1 MADAPDR
8 KIIATNRRARH
19 EYEILETFE
28 AGIALL
34 GPEVK
39 SLREGRANLSDA
51 YAMARGREM
60 FLVNL
65 HISPYRQASRANPDP
80 VRERKL
86 LLHKREIAQLAGS
99 VSQRGLTVVP
109 LSLYFRNGRAKIELA
124 LVRGKKLRDK
134 RETIRRRDQEL
145 EIRRALRGRGGR

>member
-8 KIIATNRRARH
+8 KLIATNRRARH

-109 LSLYFRNGRAKIELA
+109 LSLYFRNGRAKVELA

-145 EIRRALRGRGGR
+145 EMRRALRGRGGR